1 MYSELNIKWI
11 QQKRPIIFKVLKPE
25 MYVITKEN
33 SLLRRRKKEA
43 SL

>member
-11 QQKRPIIFKVLKPE
+11 QQKTNYFIKILKPE

-33 SLLRRRKKEA
+33 
-43 SL
+43 